1 MRTACTRCAVNS
13 AAAAPTLR
21 ASPSLLHHTAANACV
36 LGRQVEN
43 FQIISEGGRLEN
55 LVCLAP
61 GVRVRAAAAAGPEEA
76 DTRTRVDIDA
86 GGHCLRCGNWH

>member
-1 MRTACTRCAVNS
+1 M
-13 AAAAPTLR
+13 
-21 ASPSLLHHTAANACV
+21 
-36 LGRQVEN
+36 EN
-43 FQIISEGGRLEN
+43 FQIISEDGRLEN

-86 GGHCLRCGNWH
+86 GGVGCGEIRNVAPRLLH